1 MNRAKRLI
9 LVGVGLLLVCIGAI
23 GVILPGLPT
32 TIFLLGG
39 SWCFARS
46 NPWLE
51 ERLKKSKFFG
61 PYMRILDGEEPMTPR
76 QRLGTIAMIWIAVSI
91 SLWILQTND
100 SLSVWGAAALVFAA
114 MIGTIAVSRFRRE
127 ACTQE
132 AEATDA
138 AAESSNRD

>member
-1 MNRAKRLI
+1 MNRTKRLI
-9 LVGVGLLLVCIGAI
+9 LVGVGLLLVAVGAL

-51 ERLKKSKFFG
+51 ERLQKSKFFG
-61 PYMRILDGEEPMTPR
+61 PYMRILDGEEPMTTR
-76 QRLGTIAMIWIAVSI
+76 QRLGTIAMIWTAVSI

-100 SLSVWGAAALVFAA
+100 TLNAWGAAALVFAA
-114 MIGTIAVSRFRRE
+114 MIGTVVVSRFRRE
-127 ACTQE
+127 ARPQE
-132 AEATDA
+132 AEPTDA
-138 AAESSNRD
+138 ASESADRT